1 MPPVLFRGIPATIS
15 VRLIPLTEQVLAY
28 ARFEMTTTEVARR
41 EDPNNPNSP
50 LKPQVGLDDFQ
61 FGPTSQGVFPLTVRV
76 PADTPSSTID
86 TVISADFVPQP
97 LAAAS
102 GSRSWTAPLVL
113 AVDDAVLVNAPAEP
127 AKGTKATTV
136 NITGSIRRHPFFSE
150 AVTVVLDGLPQ
161 GYAAAPVA
169 VAADQAAFALA
180 ITVPESAAPGEI
192 PNLSL
197 RIQHVNGATISKA
210 TPVRLVIE

>member
-1 MPPVLFRGIPATIS
+1 M
-15 VRLIPLTEQVLAY
+15 
-28 ARFEMTTTEVARR
+28 
-41 EDPNNPNSP
+41 
-50 LKPQVGLDDFQ
+50 
-61 FGPTSQGVFPLTVRV
+61 
-76 PADTPSSTID
+76 
-86 TVISADFVPQP
+86 
-97 LAAAS
+97 
-102 GSRSWTAPLVL
+102 
-113 AVDDAVLVNAPAEP
+113 NAPAEP

-180 ITVPESAAPGEI
+180 ITVPESAAPGEV
-192 PNLSL
+192 PNLSV
-197 RIQHVNGATISKA
+197 RVQHANGATISKA